1 MQEEGE
7 EDAGPREGMMERL
20 CSWLP
25 WKGGKKGLLGQGLAK
40 QIGNVTECALLG
52 FLLEL
57 GTSPPPLPS
66 SSPPP
71 SPSPPSSPSPPPSPL
86 LPLSL
91 FTQV

>member
-1 MQEEGE
+1 MCDACVQEEGE
-7 EDAGPREGMMERL
+7 EDTGPPEGMVERL

-25 WKGGKKGLLGQGLAK
+25 WKGGKKGLLGQGLAR

-57 GTSPPPLPS
+57 GTSP
-66 SSPPP
+66 
-71 SPSPPSSPSPPPSPL
+71 

-91 FTQV
+91 FTPV